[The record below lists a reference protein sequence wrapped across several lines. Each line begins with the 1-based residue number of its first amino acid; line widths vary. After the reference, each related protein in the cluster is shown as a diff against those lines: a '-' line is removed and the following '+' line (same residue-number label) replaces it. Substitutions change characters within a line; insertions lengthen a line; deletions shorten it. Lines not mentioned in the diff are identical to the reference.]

1 MTMSLEYPLHS
12 PDFYTGDPYPAYQA
26 LRAEDPVHWHAEREF
41 WAILKYRDIRY
52 ISANPGLFTSTRG
65 ITIPEPGFDSAAS
78 DGSLIFTDPPLHRQ
92 LRKLIVSG
100 FTPRQIAIL
109 EPRVRDMARE
119 ILDSVEAGSEI
130 DFGEQ
135 IASPLPT
142 MIIAELIG
150 APRTDWEQFRA
161 WSDAIVGSAD
171 PDIVADVSETQLA
184 LHEYFSRL
192 IADRKDDRRDDV
204 ISILLGAEVDSE
216 KLSDDDLYRFCWLL
230 LIAGNETTRNLI
242 AQGTL
247 ALIRHPAEH
256 QRLIDDPSLITGAI
270 EEMLRWTSPVTHMAR
285 TAVSDVELRGK
296 KIKAGDVLV
305 MLYGSANRDEEIFGP
320 DAERFDVGRSPNP
333 HVAFG
338 FGEHLCLGA
347 SLARLEARVMFEEL
361 LARYPDI
368 ELVGEVARMRA
379 AMVPGVKR
387 MPVRLSAPA

>member
-12 PDFYTGDPYPAYQA
+12 PDFYTGDPYPAYQT

-65 ITIPEPGFDSAAS
+65 ITIPEPGVDAAAS
-78 DGSLIFTDPPLHRQ
+78 DGSMIFTDPPLHRQ
-92 LRKLIVSG
+92 LRKLVISG

-119 ILDSVEAGSEI
+119 ILDSVEAGSEV

-171 PDIVADVSETQLA
+171 PDIVADVTETQLA

-204 ISILLGAEVDSE
+204 ISILLGAEVDGE
-216 KLSDDDLYRFCWLL
+216 RLSDEDLYRFCWLL
-230 LIAGNETTRNLI
+230 LIAGNETTRQSDR
-242 AQGTL
+242 AGHVGAHSPPGAASAADRRSVTDHRGDRRDVAMDQSGDAHGPHRAVGCRAPGKEDQGRRRIGD
-247 ALIRHPAEH
+247 ALWVR
-256 QRLIDDPSLITGAI
+256 QQGRGDLRTGCRAV
-270 EEMLRWTSPVTHMAR
+270 RRR
-285 TAVSDVELRGK
+285 T
-296 KIKAGDVLV
+296 
-305 MLYGSANRDEEIFGP
+305 
-320 DAERFDVGRSPNP
+320 
-333 HVAFG
+333 
-338 FGEHLCLGA
+338 
-347 SLARLEARVMFEEL
+347 
-361 LARYPDI
+361 
-368 ELVGEVARMRA
+368 
-379 AMVPGVKR
+379 
-387 MPVRLSAPA
+387 